1 MSEARGDSIG
11 GRLSI
16 TGFFILGSFGA
27 VCEVVEESVMACVVL
42 FSVCGFWDET
52 RCASGLAAAGLTSA
66 VEFCEAVLWESFE
79 PVVVVSGVTRG
90 FLLGGVVG

>member
-16 TGFFILGSFGA
+16 AGFSVLESFGA
-27 VCEVVEESVMACVVL
+27 VCEDFEEFVMACVVL
-42 FSVCGFWDET
+42 FSVCGFGDET
-52 RCASGLAAAGLTSA
+52 RCALGLAVVGLPSA

-79 PVVVVSGVTRG
+79 PVAVVSGVTRG
-90 FLLGGVVG
+90 FSLGEVVG